1 MKKYFSLLVAFV
13 AFLSSCNNDD
23 IGSSYTKDEHY
34 YETFTY
40 NVNTQPV
47 FDEFNATSTIRSR
60 FLSGTLGN
68 FHVGVF
74 TYIYDTNG
82 DLKET
87 KSSYN
92 QTFGS
97 ESYEFTLED
106 GRYTAVSIEMLVDKD
121 DNYQSPRFEIKGQEK
136 LSTLEIGYRTFTGSD
151 NKTYYYST
159 SLWYQCIGVSTQTI
173 NVGRSMSAV
182 TVAPNPIGVI
192 VNCSFYNFNNST
204 YDRLMLC
211 TKNVPIGR
219 YLDPSKTG
227 DERFKYEKYNADGYV
242 SSREDLYDETASWNE
257 SEGLDVY
264 LLEEGSNIECRLAA
278 QHYPDAFWTSGL
290 RNIFED
296 GKTYYAGLY
305 YIGGSGTEV
314 ADIYGGIFDN
324 RDELNT
330 WYNTAKN
337 MYQPTATSGLI
348 EPCIAWGSSVSAV
361 QSTMTG
367 YTLEIGSAGQ
377 AVASSGGS
385 NYYIAYSATAP
396 LYAIYYYFNSQTTGL
411 KEADVYYLKSEISQ
425 DKMLEQ
431 LRSNYDYVY
440 DSDGSYLFTT
450 KDTKTYVMLMSPT
463 GYEDTL
469 WLVAYLDVSS
479 INTSSAPAYSAMKR
493 EVTKRSTKVL
503 SPLRRAENVASPF
516 AVLDQMK
523 DRKFYSMK

>member
-47 FDEFNATSTIRSR
+47 FDEFNATTTIRNR
-60 FLSGTLGN
+60 FLSGELGN
-68 FHVGVF
+68 FQIGVF

-87 KSSYN
+87 RSSYN

-97 ESYEFTLED
+97 ETYEFTLED
-106 GRYTAVSIEMLVDKD
+106 GRYTAVSVEMLVDKD
-121 DNYQSPRFEIKGQEK
+121 NNYQSPRFEIKGQNK
-136 LSTLEIGYRTFTGSD
+136 LSTLEIAYRTYTGSD
-151 NKTYYYST
+151 NNTYYYST
-159 SLWYQCIGVSTQTI
+159 SLWYQCIGISTQTI

-204 YDRLMLC
+204 YDYLLLR
-211 TKNVPIGR
+211 TKNAPIGR

-227 DERFKYEKYNADGYV
+227 DERFKYDSYNSGTTVTVREYV
-242 SSREDLYDETASWNE
+242 YKATM
-257 SEGLDVY
+257 SEEENIDVY
-264 LLEEGSNIECRLAA
+264 LLEEGTDIDCRLGAR
-278 QHYPDAFWTSGL
+278 HYPNNWYTNGQRSS
-290 RNIFED
+290 FED

-305 YIGGSGTEV
+305 YVGGSETGG

-324 RDELNT
+324 TSEYTT

-337 MYQPTATSGLI
+337 MYQPTALSGLI
-348 EPCIAWGSSVSAV
+348 EPCITWGSSVSTV
-361 QSTMTG
+361 QSNMTG
-367 YTLEIGSAGQ
+367 YTLEVGSAGQ
-377 AVASSGGS
+377 AVASASDS
-385 NYYIAYSATAP
+385 TYYIAYSATAP
-396 LYAIYYYFNSQTTGL
+396 LYAIYYYFSSQTTGL

-425 DKMLEQ
+425 DKMLEL
-431 LRSNYDYVY
+431 LRTNYDYIY
-440 DSDGSYLFTT
+440 DSDGTYLFGT
-450 KDTKTYVMLMSPT
+450 KDSKSYVMLMEPI
-463 GYEDTL
+463 GYEDSF

-479 INTSSAPAYSAMKR
+479 SNTSSTPAYSDMKS
-493 EVTKRSTKVL
+493 EVTERSTKVL
-503 SPLRRAENVASPF
+503 SSLRRAENVASPF
-516 AVLDQMK
+516 AFLDQMK
-523 DRKFYSMK
+523 DRKFCSIK